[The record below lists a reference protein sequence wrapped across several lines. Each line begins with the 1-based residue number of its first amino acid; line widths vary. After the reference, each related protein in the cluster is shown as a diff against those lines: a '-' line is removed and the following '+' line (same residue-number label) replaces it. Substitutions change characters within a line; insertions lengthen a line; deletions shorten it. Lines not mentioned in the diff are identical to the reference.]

1 MNTLPPFLDNPV
13 ISFLLCLF
21 LIGLVNSL
29 VMAWSILLGGHP
41 CCKRYPWMPL
51 RMSCKEQISS
61 PFSAGSI
68 DDSLLITPLA
78 SAQATVDD
86 SPELACS
93 KGTSSVS
100 VILLCKICN
109 L

>member
-1 MNTLPPFLDNPV
+1 M
-13 ISFLLCLF
+13 
-21 LIGLVNSL
+21 LVNSL
-29 VMAWSILLGGHP
+29 VMAWSILLGGRP

-51 RMSCKEQISS
+51 RMSQISS

-100 VILLCKICN
+100 AILLCKICN

>member
-1 MNTLPPFLDNPV
+1 M
-13 ISFLLCLF
+13 
-21 LIGLVNSL
+21 LVNSL